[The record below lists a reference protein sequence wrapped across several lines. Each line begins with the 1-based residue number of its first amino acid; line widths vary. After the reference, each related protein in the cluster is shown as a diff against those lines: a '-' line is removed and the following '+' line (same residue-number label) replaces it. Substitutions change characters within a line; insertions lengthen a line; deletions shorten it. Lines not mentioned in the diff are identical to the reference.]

1 MMGRS
6 KFAICFALFAGFVFS
21 SSAQAQNIVLTTND
35 GFESPIALNGAMISN
50 QWIPFVGS
58 GAVSTTVDNTA
69 PFAGFGHATLSIF
82 ATDNSFT
89 GLFQQVDNII
99 AGASYDFSLQ
109 SRSLAPT
116 LGATSAGFRIE
127 WIDAAGNFVGGQFD
141 NNLSINATDTYG
153 LFSQSNIAPVGA
165 VSLRAVV
172 FLDSFG
178 PGDGPND
185 NTATLFIDNASV
197 IGPDPSVSVPEPTS
211 LALLGLA
218 ATGMIVRRRRC

>member
-1 MMGRS
+1 MGPFR
-6 KFAICFALFAGFVFS
+6 FAMCFALFVGFAFS
-21 SSAQAQNIVLTTND
+21 CSVQAQNIVLTSND
-35 GFESPIALNGAMISN
+35 GFESPIAPDGAMISN

-58 GAVSTTVDNTA
+58 GAVSTAVDNTA

-99 AGASYDFSLQ
+99 AGANYDFLFQ
-109 SRSLAPT
+109 GRSLAPT
-116 LGATSAGFRIE
+116 LGAASAGFRIE
-127 WIDAAGNFVGGQFD
+127 WIDATGNFIGGQFD

-153 LFSQSNIAPVGA
+153 LFSQSRIAPVGA
-165 VSLRAVV
+165 ASLRAVV
-172 FLDSFG
+172 FLDTFG
-178 PGDGPND
+178 PGDGPDD

-197 IGPDPSVSVPEPTS
+197 IGPDPSASVPEPTS

-218 ATGMIVRRRRC
+218 AAGMIVRRRRC